1 MTTKAADR
9 NEPLRDN
16 RIENTHPWLHR
27 DCGHLQNVPTTG
39 GIVQCE
45 GCEGWI
51 DLKPKKQL
59 LEENKHIDKS
69 AQMTLDGN
77 IASANRKQK
86 SPKIVLPF
94 EMVTLKRRNQWD
106 KLFEGFTS
114 MKAISFVVQPVF
126 LLEYFS
132 KRGYD
137 KIELL
142 VGKGLTERYK
152 EKLSDTK
159 WQIIEELHEKTDSR
173 ELTLWGTKDE
183 VHTKLYILEND
194 EYVRVITGS
203 PNLSYKASGAGQIE
217 FVVYQDLFHDN
228 PSHQIILEQ
237 YLNHYEKHFTDKCKK
252 FMDDLSELFID
263 LNDMEPKE
271 VIRIW
276 KSNSHSSDIR
286 SFRVIYDELSAEA
299 MKETDDP
306 EDDVITITFPKISQS
321 HKTVLT
327 GSLGA
332 KFEGSDMTVSRKK
345 FLNAESHLGVPH
357 MKLNEETGCFKIG
370 INGKLRTLNQTY
382 TVDDLNEG
390 LMDIERY
397 ISMVDTATCDAPEY
411 VKMSM
416 MESIIYAF
424 AAPFANH
431 WLRNKRL
438 LTNYSNRRGPRHL
451 LLIGDGFN
459 GKTTFLRYINWLITS
474 SHLEP
479 VDAKKYTT
487 KEWTN
492 LFSHIQTSGSMM
504 PVMIDDIKKRAVQ
517 GKTPALEPFIKSYFE
532 GEWNDRLTYPMILGS
547 SNYTVDGDWAKSR
560 VRRLNFD
567 VQFSGDESDEILINQ
582 LISKKNVVFSAFS
595 SEYISRLAMGLEYN
609 KDELFDARKV
619 MEYLYSKVGREP
631 PSYFPE
637 TLPEDH
643 FDVDAIYCYSQV
655 RSHKL
660 VTEKMRNGVVIL
672 TFKGFSAM
680 HEFRSRLPQTI
691 KYQYNGEEMVIQN
704 REIYEKFLAK
714 GRTKNKKTLFSRFFR

>member
-1 MTTKAADR
+1 MTTETADR

-16 RIENTHPWLHR
+16 RPEKTRQWLHR
-27 DCGHLQNVPTTG
+27 SCGHFQEVPIFG
-39 GIVQCE
+39 GIVECKNCE
-45 GCEGWI
+45 MMVE
-51 DLKPKKQL
+51 LKPKKSIQ
-59 LEENKHIDKS
+59 K
-69 AQMTLDGN
+69 TLDGKEAPTN
-77 IASANRKQK
+77 KKRNNQK
-86 SPKIVLPF
+86 IDLPF
-94 EMVTLKRRNQWD
+94 QMATLKRRNQWD
-106 KLFEGFTS
+106 MLFEGFSS

-142 VGKGLTERYK
+142 VGKGLTEGYK
-152 EKLSDTK
+152 EKLTDTK
-159 WQIIEELHEKTDSR
+159 WQTIEELHEKTDSG
-173 ELTLWGTKDE
+173 ELCLWGTKDE

-194 EYVRVITGS
+194 EYARVITGS

-217 FVVYQDLFHDN
+217 FVVYQDLYYDD
-228 PSHQIILEQ
+228 PSHQKILEE
-237 YLNHYEKHFTDKCKK
+237 YLIHYQKHFSDKCKK

-263 LNDMEPKE
+263 LDDMEPKE

-276 KSNSHSSDIR
+276 KSNSQSSDLR

-299 MKETDDP
+299 MRETADP
-306 EDDVITITFPKISQS
+306 EDDIITITFPKISQS
-321 HKTVLT
+321 RKTVLT
-327 GSLGA
+327 SSLGA

-357 MKLNEETGCFKIG
+357 MKLNEETGSFKIG
-370 INGKLRTLNQTY
+370 INGKLQTLNQPY
-382 TVDDLNEG
+382 TLEELNEG

-397 ISMVDTATCDAPEY
+397 ISMIDTATCDAPEY

-416 MESIIYAF
+416 MESILYAF

-431 WLRNKRL
+431 WLRNKRQ

-451 LLIGDGFN
+451 LLIGAGFN
-459 GKTTFLRYINWLITS
+459 GKTTFLRYINWLIAS
-474 SHLEP
+474 NHLEP
-479 VDAKKYTT
+479 VDAKKYTS
-487 KEWTN
+487 KEWIN

-517 GKTPALEPFIKSYFE
+517 GRTPALEPFIKSYFE

-582 LISKKNVVFSAFS
+582 LISKRNVVFSAFS
-595 SEYISRLAMGLEYN
+595 TEYISRLAIGLEYN

-619 MEYLYSKVGREP
+619 MTHLYNMAERDP
-631 PSYFPE
+631 PSYFPK

-643 FDVDAIYCYSQV
+643 FDVDAIYCYNQV
-655 RSHKL
+655 RKHKL
-660 VTEKMRNGVVIL
+660 VIEKMRNGVVIL
-672 TFKGFSAM
+672 TFKGYSAM
-680 HEFRSRLPQTI
+680 NEFRSRLPQTI
-691 KYQYNGEEMVIQN
+691 KYQHNGEEMVIQN
-704 REIYEKFLAK
+704 REIYEKFMSK
-714 GRTKNKKTLFSRFFR
+714 GKTNTKQTLIERLFRKNS